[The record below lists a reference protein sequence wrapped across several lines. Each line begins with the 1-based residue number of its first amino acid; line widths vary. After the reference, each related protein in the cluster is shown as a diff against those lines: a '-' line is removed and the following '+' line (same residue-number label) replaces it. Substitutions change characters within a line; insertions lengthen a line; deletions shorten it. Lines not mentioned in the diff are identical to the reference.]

1 MEANFKTTKKKLT
14 IIFSIIIFLIAFC
27 LELAFFSIKYFNE
40 KRRFE
45 VHFDTLTNEILEKI
59 LLSDKFIEDFNEQL
73 PKSIIDNIKQSDI
86 SSHQMKFINF
96 VILDENKKIVFYN
109 FIEKFSLDIFNNIN
123 NQTTYRKSDFL
134 VKKVFLKNST
144 IWKQIVFF
152 KSETYSF
159 SQYINDLLWFFSITW
174 MFSIIFYYIWYL
186 FVSISLRPVWEN
198 LKDMKEFVHNAGHE
212 LKTPISVIHSNLQ
225 LIKATKKYDPELII
239 ESIEEINRL
248 NSLIEAL
255 VDLSS
260 MNRELQTENIDIAE
274 EIKNIIKDF
283 SSLIKAKNI
292 NISFIVN
299 QNFILK
305 ANKDYFRIFLWN
317 FLSNAIKYN
326 KESWNIKII
335 LQKNK
340 AIISDNWIWI
350 EKKDL
355 NKIFE
360 RFFRA
365 EKARKSN
372 WFWIGLSLVKKISQI
387 YSWKIKVKS
396 ELGKWTEIEVKF

>member
-40 KRRFE
+40 KRIFE
-45 VHFDTLTNEILEKI
+45 AHFDTLTNEISEKI

-123 NQTTYRKSDFL
+123 IQTTYRKSDFL
-134 VKKVFLKNST
+134 VKKVFLKKST

-159 SQYINDLLWFFSITW
+159 RQYINDLLQFFSITW

-186 FVSISLRPVWEN
+186 FVSISLKPVWEN

-225 LIKATKKYDPELII
+225 LIKATKSYDPELIS

-248 NSLIEAL
+248 NSLMEAL
-255 VDLSS
+255 VDLSD
-260 MNRELQTENIDIAE
+260 MNREMQIESINMEE
-274 EIKNIIKDF
+274 EIKTIIKEF
-283 SSLIKAKNI
+283 STLATIKNV
-292 NISFIVN
+292 NISFIVE
-299 QNFILK
+299 QNFNLK
-305 ANKDYFRIFLWN
+305 ANRDYFRIFFGN

-326 KESWNIKII
+326 REYWNVKII

-340 AIISDNWIWI
+340 VTISDNWIWI

-365 EKARKSN
+365 EKARSSS

-387 YSWKIKVKS
+387 YSWKIKIKS
-396 ELGKWTEIEVKF
+396 ELEKWTEIEVKF